1 MDIICFSHLRWNF
14 VHQRPQHL
22 LSRFT
27 KEQRVFYVEEYI
39 TSSDPDGYTISSPQ
53 ENLFVV
59 IPHLKKSQGSNTDE
73 NYRVEKIVSKLF
85 NDNKIESPIF
95 WYYTPMAL
103 NFTQN
108 FTPRIIV
115 YDCMDELSNFK
126 FAPPT
131 LKKLE
136 ARLFEIADLVF
147 TGGNTL
153 YEAKKHLHNNIYSFP
168 SSIDKEH
175 FELSRTALKQFPDQA
190 NIPSPR
196 LGFYGVID
204 ERFDIELIREA
215 AELKPD
221 WHFVLIGPV
230 IKIDPATLPKN
241 SNIHYLGPKE
251 YSELPTYL
259 AGWDIALI
267 PFAIND
273 STRFISPTKTP
284 EYLAGGKPVISTP
297 ITDVV
302 YPYGKLNLVHIVE
315 NGLELV
321 EKANRELHSRTRQV
335 WLKKVDNFLSNISW
349 DHTWSAMNDLI
360 MTELMKLESINP
372 KTESYVRL
380 LDSGGRTGW
389 VSSGRAAV

>member
-126 FAPPT
+126 FAPPS

-168 SSIDKEH
+168 SSIDKDH

-267 PFAIND
+267 PFAINE
-273 STRFISPTKTP
+273 STKFISPTKTP
-284 EYLAGGKPVISTP
+284 EYLADGKPVISTP

-360 MTELMKLESINP
+360 MTELMKL
-372 KTESYVRL
+372 
-380 LDSGGRTGW
+380 
-389 VSSGRAAV
+389 